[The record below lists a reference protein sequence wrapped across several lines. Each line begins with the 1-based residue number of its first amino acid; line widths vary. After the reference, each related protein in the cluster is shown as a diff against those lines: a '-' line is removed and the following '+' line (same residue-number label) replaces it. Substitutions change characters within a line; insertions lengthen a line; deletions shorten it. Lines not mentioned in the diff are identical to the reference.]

1 MAVVVGLTVI
11 AVARSI
17 GPLRDR
23 PRVMPSPATEP
34 QQPPSSG
41 ETKPAAAGDQAKPA
55 YEGPLGDFLVGLH
68 QGSDSPP
75 CPKPFRPAKIEK
87 IKASELYSPIF
98 GNKLEGVTECA
109 DGRIVA
115 IEIYGMEIIGK
126 GYFVG
131 KPIILYEVPL
141 DRLKLFAVAGKPAI
155 AQLPMPGFPGSLRLA
170 VIERFPRVEQP
181 GILVAIDDT
190 FKSLEQA
197 IELATRIMGV
207 RP

>member
-1 MAVVVGLTVI
+1 MAVGLTVV

-17 GPLRDR
+17 GPFRDR
-23 PRVMPSPATEP
+23 PRVTTSPAATP
-34 QQPPSSG
+34 QPPPPSS
-41 ETKPAAAGDQAKPA
+41 ETNPAGAGGQAKPV

-98 GNKLEGVTECA
+98 GNNLEGVTECA

-131 KPIILYEVPL
+131 KPIILYEAPL
-141 DRLKLFAVAGKPAI
+141 DRLKLLTVAGKPAI

-170 VIERFPRVEQP
+170 VIERFPSVDQP
-181 GILVAIDDT
+181 GILAGIDNTD
-190 FKSLEQA
+190 KSLEEA